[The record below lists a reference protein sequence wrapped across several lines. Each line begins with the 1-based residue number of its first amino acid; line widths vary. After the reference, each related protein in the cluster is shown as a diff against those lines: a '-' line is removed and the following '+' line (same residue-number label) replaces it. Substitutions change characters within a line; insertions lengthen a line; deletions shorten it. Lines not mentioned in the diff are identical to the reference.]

1 MTESGTRYKWSS
13 QPDSNKSN
21 RETIDAECQTD
32 TIVEVNSYFPRF
44 WKISG
49 KLLSRT
55 VMVWITWDGT
65 VPGVCFIN
73 SFVLARCWSPDRSS

>member
-1 MTESGTRYKWSS
+1 MKLKGKVSNLVGDVYQVIVSFHSTRNQY
-13 QPDSNKSN
+13 
-21 RETIDAECQTD
+21 
-32 TIVEVNSYFPRF
+32 NSYFPRF

-73 SFVLARCWSPDRSS
+73 LFVADRCWSPDRSS

>member
-1 MTESGTRYKWSS
+1 MFIIRSLMYTSTFFCSINTAI
-13 QPDSNKSN
+13 PSNMYCVIIHIS
-21 RETIDAECQTD
+21 ET
-32 TIVEVNSYFPRF
+32 SYFPRF

-73 SFVLARCWSPDRSS
+73 LFVAARCWSPDRSS

>member
-1 MTESGTRYKWSS
+1 MMNICNT
-13 QPDSNKSN
+13 
-21 RETIDAECQTD
+21 
-32 TIVEVNSYFPRF
+32 SYFPRF

-55 VMVWITWDGT
+55 VMVWITCDGT

-73 SFVLARCWSPDRSS
+73 VFVVAKSWSPDRSS